1 MGSGR
6 AETHGSKLNT
16 RKSKSSSRRPLLVG
30 KQQLLPSLPCI
41 VLTDSGI
48 CLQILVSALKRLINK
63 SDNFKIRMAKMSMD
77 LKTLTL
83 KKNKKWL
90 PGIEDICLGN
100 VIQERAKVE

>member
-1 MGSGR
+1 
-6 AETHGSKLNT
+6 
-16 RKSKSSSRRPLLVG
+16 
-30 KQQLLPSLPCI
+30 
-41 VLTDSGI
+41 
-48 CLQILVSALKRLINK
+48 
-63 SDNFKIRMAKMSMD
+63 MAKMSMD

>member
-83 KKNKKWL
+83 KKIKSGCQGLKTFAL
-90 PGIEDICLGN
+90 EM
-100 VIQERAKVE
+100 